1 MPPRNKVDAYAAVPP
16 SGAGPLLQQQ
26 QQQQQQHLLQEK
38 TEEKELPGG
47 DSDVEVDG
55 SEENLLCI
63 LDVAYAPGEMDQ
75 IPVRVGDKASDLA
88 AVRTVFCFLCIYL

>member
-1 MPPRNKVDAYAAVPP
+1 VDYSHP
-16 SGAGPLLQQQ
+16 SPASAPASL
-26 QQQQQQHLLQEK
+26 K

-47 DSDVEVDG
+47 EGEYAEEEGVDDG
-55 SEENLLCI
+55 LLCI

-88 AVRTVFCFLCIYL
+88 AVRACVCGLFFIR